1 MKKTKEVSELLQ
13 EIRIITFYLG
23 AERSPVEDAESVLY
37 GNKHWEYFDGALYL
51 AHGKRCSNYVKY
63 NGETLFLFECSSDYS
78 QYKCGC
84 TIPISQIKA
93 LLSEPLARAKS
104 SQRYRDVKYGVYLK
118 YARDVALFFGKDR
131 LSKYSEGDV
140 LYFEYVYEDE
150 KIIIET
156 EESFD
161 WDTRVYL
168 KMDKGVQTVLDYH
181 YYLEGN
187 WTKYLL
193 TLAANARRAKRRSQS
208 GYVDDSYLFS

>member
-23 AERSPVEDAESVLY
+23 EECPPLEDAGSVLC
-37 GNKHWEYFDGALYL
+37 GNKHWVYFDGTLYL
-51 AHGKRCSNYVKY
+51 AHGKRCSNYVRY

-93 LLSEPLARAKS
+93 LLSEPLTRAKS
-104 SQRYRDVKYGVYLK
+104 SQKYRDVKYRTYLK
-118 YARDVALFFGKDR
+118 FAREVALFFGKSR
-131 LSKYSEGDV
+131 PSKYCEYGIV
-140 LYFEYVYEDE
+140 YLEYVYEDE

-168 KMDKGVQTVLDYH
+168 KMNPGVQTVLDYH
-181 YYLEGN
+181 YFLEGN
-187 WTKYLL
+187 WTDYLGN
-193 TLAANARRAKRRSQS
+193 LAAKARRAERRSQS
-208 GYVDDSYLFS
+208 GFIDDSFLFS